1 MKGLASRIALATLFL
16 ASIASA
22 GYAEDAE
29 APAAYRHNRHDYWLF
44 RDRFPDILE
53 PNYLP
58 FMAYRVSP
66 PELVG
71 VAAMA
76 RRFRDWLGVEAPPA
90 QELLVF
96 CHWSQSEFPLRVAI
110 VPPEI
115 DEELDSAFWARSPA
129 EYVAAVERALAIW
142 ERDLEGRV
150 RFERVESGEEPT
162 LVLRM
167 IGEEAPAPEPTVQVL
182 GTASLGDACRVLG
195 GDPASGRIEVRYHVQ
210 ELRIYVVDQHGLL
223 LPDQVERVALHEIG
237 HAIGMRGHSPI
248 PADVMYEVARDRLGP
263 DGLGAE
269 DVNSFLSL
277 YAIPCGTVY
286 TSLVSAERRAADPP
300 ALPEGPPR
308 LALAPHVDAQRGF
321 EIQMPMGWLRI
332 PTPFGVAAVN
342 GVSWDYDA
350 SFQIIVRRYET
361 IESYLDRHA
370 AAHFG
375 TSDIISVRDTSI
387 AGHRARR
394 FTLERSDY
402 GLAEE
407 FSFIESGD
415 GRVLVSIAESP
426 VESQAAYRPWF
437 DAILASLEIQDGS
450 KPGAD
455 RDYTS
460 GAADSDAPP
469 GGSP

>member
-1 MKGLASRIALATLFL
+1 LKGFASWIAIAALFL

-22 GYAEDAE
+22 GCAEDPE
-29 APAAYRHNRHDYWLF
+29 TPVAYRHNRHDYWLF

-53 PNYLP
+53 PNFLP
-58 FMAYRVSP
+58 FMTYRVSAP
-66 PELVG
+66 APVG
-71 VAAMA
+71 LAGIA
-76 RRFRDWLGVEAPPA
+76 RRLAARLGVEASPA
-90 QELLVF
+90 EELLVF
-96 CHWSQSEFPLRVAI
+96 CRWSQSEFPLRVAI

-115 DEELDSAFWARSPA
+115 DADVVYEFWSKSPA

-142 ERDLEGRV
+142 ERDLEGKV
-150 RFERVESGEEPT
+150 HFQRVEDIDQAT
-162 LVLRM
+162 VVLRI

-195 GDPASGRIEVRYHVQ
+195 GDPASGRLEVRYHVR
-210 ELRIYVVDQHGLL
+210 ELRIYVADQHGLL
-223 LPDQVERVALHEIG
+223 LADQVERVALHEIG

-277 YAIPCGTVY
+277 YAIPSGTVY
-286 TSLVSAERRAADPP
+286 TSLAAAKRRAVDTPP
-300 ALPEGPPR
+300 LPEGRPR
-308 LALAPHVDAQRGF
+308 LALAPHVDPRRGF
-321 EIQMPMGWLRI
+321 EIQIPKGWLRI

-350 SFQIIVRRYET
+350 SFQIIVRRYDT
-361 IESYLDRHA
+361 IESYLERNA

-375 TSDIISVRDTSI
+375 AAVITSTRDASI

-394 FTLERSDY
+394 FTLARSNY

-415 GRVLVSIAESP
+415 GRVLISIAECP

-437 DAILASLEIQDGS
+437 DAILASLEIQGSS
-450 KPGAD
+450 KPVTD
-455 RDYTS
+455 RDYSS
-460 GAADSDAPP
+460 GAADSEVPS